1 MKNPAPAAAAYWRLM
16 FDALDLFK
24 LPEEKRVDA
33 FEERF
38 EAFKAQWPDYPTPHL
53 DKLLR
58 AV

>member
-1 MKNPAPAAAAYWRLM
+1 MKNHDLAAAAFWRLM
-16 FDALDLFK
+16 NGALDLFQ

-33 FEERF
+33 FVERF
-38 EAFKAQWPDYPTPHL
+38 EAFKAEWPDYPTPNL